1 MALACWMDVAVGLV
15 IARACSC
22 AITATAGTS
31 FGMRRA
37 GGELL
42 RMTGR
47 GRDHEEFLRA
57 TLRYA
62 DLLHTLALRLAPH
75 PAEAADIVQ
84 ETYLRA
90 FAAWQRRRPDDAGA
104 WLATICLN
112 IGRDERRRHA
122 RRSAVVWGGPVPDL
136 PDPADTAEAA
146 LERVD
151 ASRIRA
157 ALSTLPDGQR
167 IAITLMDLCGF
178 TAAQVA
184 AITGAPRGTV
194 LARVHRGRKALA
206 LLLSDARQPSEPGWR
221 QR

>member
-1 MALACWMDVAVGLV
+1 L
-15 IARACSC
+15 
-22 AITATAGTS
+22 
-31 FGMRRA
+31 
-37 GGELL
+37 
-42 RMTGR
+42 
-47 GRDHEEFLRA
+47 HA
-57 TLRYA
+57 TLRHA

-75 PAEAADIVQ
+75 PAEAVDIVQ

-90 FAAWQRRRPDDAGA
+90 FAAWQRRRPDDVGA

-112 IGRDERRRHA
+112 VGRDERRRHA
-122 RRSAVVWGGPVPDL
+122 RRSAVVSVGSVPDL
-136 PDPADTAEAA
+136 PDRADTAEAA
-146 LERVD
+146 LERVG
-151 ASRIRA
+151 ASRVRA

-206 LLLSDARQPSEPGWR
+206 LLLGDARQPSEPGR
-221 QR
+221 RPR